1 MEIITQKRKN
11 TDLGETRIA
20 QIGGA
25 VMIAGF
31 AIQIIGNVF
40 FEQTTTEP
48 IEKAYKLKE
57 LGKIVRGQLNAS
69 VMKKHQLY

>member
-20 QIGGA
+20 QIGDA
-25 VMIAGF
+25 VMIAEF

-40 FEQTTTEP
+40 FE
-48 IEKAYKLKE
+48 
-57 LGKIVRGQLNAS
+57 
-69 VMKKHQLY
+69 